1 MELARKWVQLV
12 IALLTNGYWGFP
24 ATKTI
29 YQGPLKVVCSPG
41 LNCYSCPAATTYC
54 PIGAIQQLMLSLRFN
69 LENAQY
75 YLGWYVLGCIGVV
88 GSFLGRM
95 VCGWA
100 CPFGF
105 IQELLYKIP
114 SRKFSVPRPLR
125 YVKYA
130 VLLLMVFLL
139 PLLLV
144 NDFGMGD
151 PWFCKYLCPAGTLEA
166 GIPMLLLRPGLRATI
181 GLLFYSKLVILILFI
196 FWSMVASR
204 PFCRVACPLGAFY
217 ALFSRVRLVKLTLDK
232 EKCTDCKAC
241 HSVCPM
247 GVKFNES
254 PDDAECI
261 TCLACMNQAC
271 RYDAISLTVGGI
283 PLRTREL
290 SRAGDGKVRPV
301 VGAD

>member
-1 MELARKWVQLV
+1 MELGRKWVQLV
-12 IALLTNGYWGFP
+12 IAFLTNGYWGFP
-24 ATKTI
+24 ATRTI

-41 LNCYSCPAATTYC
+41 LNCYSCPASTTYC
-54 PIGAIQQLMLSLRFN
+54 PIGAIQQLMLSIRFN
-69 LENAQY
+69 LEMGQY
-75 YLGWYVLGCIGVV
+75 YLGFYVLGCIGVV
-88 GSFLGRM
+88 GSFLGRL

-105 IQELLYKIP
+105 FQELLYKIP
-114 SRKFSVPRPLR
+114 SKKFSIHRVLR

-139 PLLLV
+139 PLLVV
-144 NDFGMGD
+144 NDFGTGS

-166 GIPMLLLRPGLRATI
+166 GIPLLFMQPGLRSTI
-181 GLLFYSKLVILILFI
+181 GLLFYNKLVILIAFVV
-196 FWSMVASR
+196 WSVLASR

-217 ALFSRVRLVKLTLDK
+217 ALFSRVRLVKLQLD
-232 EKCTDCKAC
+232 ETKCTQCKAC

-261 TCLACMNQAC
+261 TCLACMDRAC
-271 RYDAISLTVGGI
+271 KFDAISLTVGGL
-283 PLRTREL
+283 PLR
-290 SRAGDGKVRPV
+290 AGEIRKNAPSKNLM
-301 VGAD
+301 